1 MNKVTVEIRCDN
13 AAFEH
18 FPEEEVARILQEIS
32 TNLEER
38 EFPSGSFTQDLRDI
52 NGNVVGKITVT

>member
-18 FPEEEVARILQEIS
+18 FPENEVGRILRKLANNIEKGGLDDAPCIQSLI
-32 TNLEER
+32 
-38 EFPSGSFTQDLRDI
+38 DL
-52 NGNVVGKITVT
+52 NGNVVGEVKIT